1 MATLQEIYAIIQPQ
15 NPVVGRVV
23 GALVKASWTVLG
35 ESDQTE
41 NHANRLALAQKVV
54 ADPKPFE
61 AKVWRLFLS
70 NDTVQAAIDDLS
82 ALTDND
88 ILYVVQTEQYNTLA
102 NMEAS

>member
-15 NPVVGRVV
+15 NPVMGRVMA
-23 GALVKASWTVLG
+23 ALVKASWAVLA
-35 ESDQTE
+35 ESEATE

-54 ADPKPFE
+54 ADPKTYE

-70 NDTVQAAIDDLS
+70 NSTVQAAIDNLS
-82 ALTDND
+82 GLTDND

-102 NMEAS
+102 NMEAA